1 MAREIVLDTETT
13 GFDPLTGDRL
23 VELAALEIESFVP
36 TGRSF
41 HVYIDPCRDMP
52 AEAEKVHGLSSA
64 FLRGKPRFDSAEV
77 VDAFLEFVGD
87 APIIAHNAAF
97 DRAFVN
103 WELGNCGRAEIHERQ
118 WIDTLSLAKQR
129 FPGMHNSLDALCK
142 RFKIS
147 LSEREKHGALIDAK
161 LLAAVYLELK
171 GGRERRLELSTA
183 EMVAAVSVAARV
195 EYGTR
200 PRALAARS
208 TEEERAIHAA
218 FIRDK
223 VKGEALW
230 SPFGIFPTVE
240 EPGEER
246 AA

>member
-13 GFDPLTGDRL
+13 GFEPHMGHRL
-23 VELAALEIESFVP
+23 VEIACLEIEDFVP

-52 AEAEKVHGLSSA
+52 VEAERVHGLSEA
-64 FLRGKPRFDSAEV
+64 FLRGKPKFDHPEV
-77 VDAFLEFVGD
+77 CEGFLEFIGE
-87 APIIAHNAAF
+87 APVIAHNASF

-103 WELGNCGRAEIHERQ
+103 YELTAINREIVPDHR
-118 WIDTLSLAKQR
+118 WIDTLALAKQR

-171 GGRERRLELSTA
+171 GGRERRLELTSA
-183 EMVAAVSVAARV
+183 AMVSAVSAATQAA
-195 EYGTR
+195 YGAR
-200 PRALAARS
+200 PRPLALRS
-208 TEEERAIHAA
+208 TEAEREVHAE
-218 FIRDK
+218 FIRNQ
-223 VKGEALW
+223 VKSDELW
-230 SPFGIFPTVE
+230 GKFGL
-240 EPGEER
+240 
-246 AA
+246 

>member
-23 VELAALEIESFVP
+23 VELAALEIEHLVP

-52 AEAEKVHGLSSA
+52 AEAERVHGLSSA
-64 FLRGKPRFDSAEV
+64 FLRGKPRFETPEV
-77 VDAFLEFVGD
+77 VEAFLDFVGE

-97 DRAFVN
+97 DRAFIN
-103 WELGNCGRAEIHERQ
+103 WELANCQRDTLPDGR
-118 WIDTLSLAKQR
+118 WIDTLALAKQR

-142 RFKIS
+142 RFRIS

-171 GGRERRLELSTA
+171 GGRERSLDLSSA
-183 EMVAAVSVAARV
+183 REVQAVAVAARA
-195 EYGTR
+195 EYGAR
-200 PRALAARS
+200 PRALTPRS
-208 TEEERAIHAA
+208 TEAERGAHAA
-218 FIRDK
+218 FIREV
-223 VKGEALW
+223 VKSDELW
-230 SPFGIFPTVE
+230 SRFGL
-240 EPGEER
+240 
-246 AA
+246 